1 MLRNQVRLAGEA
13 GILIFLGFLCCLAL
27 FFSGAVV
34 GIGRTGRGGEG
45 YEGGFFFC
53 GREEEKE
60 QEWEMEEEGW
70 AGRVGAF
77 V

>member
-1 MLRNQVRLAGEA
+1 MA
-13 GILIFLGFLCCLAL
+13 GFLFSGFLWCL

-34 GIGRTGRGGEG
+34 GIGRTGRGGDG
-45 YEGGFFFC
+45 YEGGFFC
-53 GREEEKE
+53 GREEEEEEEK
-60 QEWEMEEEGW
+60 EWEMEEEGW